1 MATASANYFLPPMPE
16 GLEGLTELALNL
28 RWSWSH
34 TADPLWEYIDPDTWN
49 LTGNP
54 WLILQTVSRTRL
66 EALRSDTR
74 FRELMDKYVAG
85 HRESLQTIR
94 WFQQSY
100 PLSPVTVAYF
110 SMEYGLGEAL
120 PIYSGGLGILAG
132 DYLKT
137 ASDLG
142 VAAIGIG
149 LLYQQGYL
157 RQTLNADGSQ
167 REVFPYNDPTQLPIV
182 PVRDQAG
189 EWLHVEVEF
198 PGRMVR
204 LRIWEATVGQVKLY
218 LLDSNDLTNS
228 PVDRGITSELYG
240 GGPELRLQQE
250 IALGIGGWRV
260 LYKLGIQPEIC
271 HLNEGHAS
279 LAILER
285 ARNLMASTGYSFDVA
300 LTATRSA
307 NVFTT
312 HTPVEAGFDRFP
324 PDMIGR
330 YLASYANELGI
341 GLDGLFALGR
351 KNPANQDEP
360 LNMAYL
366 AIRGSGTVNA
376 VSRLHG
382 EVSRSIFQPLFPRIP
397 QHEVPV
403 THVTNGVHVPSWDSA
418 LADTL
423 WTDFCGDARWQGTL
437 ELIEQ
442 NLKEVSEE
450 NLWTFRM
457 ESVKELIRYVRERL
471 SRQLA
476 SVGAPG
482 RDIRQCKELL
492 DHKSLTMGFA
502 RRFTGYK
509 RPNLLLHDP
518 ERLVR
523 LLTNPERPVQLIIA
537 GTAHPQDIEGKEM
550 IRAWSRFI
558 RRPEVRPHVV
568 FLADYDIIL
577 AQKLVHGVDLWIN
590 TPRRPWEACGTSGM
604 KVLVNGGLN
613 LSEVDGWWAEAYR
626 PEVGWALGDGHE
638 HRDDPHW
645 DAYEAEELYRLLES
659 EIVPCFYDRNEKGI
673 PLQWVTRMRA
683 SMSELT
689 PAFSSNRMVR
699 EYVES
704 IYLPAIEATAK
715 RQANDGQ
722 MAKQISQW
730 RKSVETLWPQLSM
743 RNFIFEN
750 TGADSYVFRVDVEL
764 GAVNPGTVEVQ
775 LYADPRHDEPPL
787 YYRMTRAEG
796 ARPFTNT
803 YRYEA
808 EIRTNRPP
816 SDFTPRLIPA
826 LGGAMVPLEAPQVLW
841 YR

>member
-1 MATASANYFLPPMPE
+1 MATAPANYFLPSMPE

-34 TADPLWEYIDPDTWN
+34 TADPLWEYIDPDMWS

-66 EALRSDTR
+66 EALKSDAR
-74 FRELMDKYVAG
+74 FRELMDKYLTA

-94 WFQQSY
+94 WFQQAY

-142 VAAIGIG
+142 VAALGIG
-149 LLYQQGYL
+149 LLYQQGYF
-157 RQTLNADGSQ
+157 RQTLDADGGQ
-167 REVFPYNDPTQLPIV
+167 REVYPYNDPTQLPVV
-182 PVRDQAG
+182 PVRDQEG

-204 LRIWEATVGQVKLY
+204 LRVWEATVGQVKLY

-228 PVDRGITSELYG
+228 AVDRGVTSELYG

-260 LYKLGIQPEIC
+260 LSKLGIQPQIC
-271 HLNEGHAS
+271 HLNEGHAAF
-279 LAILER
+279 AILER
-285 ARNLMASTGYSFDVA
+285 ARNFMVSTGHTFDVA
-300 LTATRSA
+300 LTATRIG

-312 HTPVEAGFDRFP
+312 HTPVEAGFDRYP
-324 PDMIGR
+324 PDMIGP
-330 YLASYANELGI
+330 YLASYAGDLGI

-351 KNPANQDEP
+351 KNPMDQDEP
-360 LNMAYL
+360 INMAYF

-382 EVSRSIFQPLFPRIP
+382 EVSRNIFQPLFPRIP
-397 QHEVPV
+397 QHEIPV
-403 THVTNGVHVPSWDSA
+403 THVTNGIHVPSWDSA
-418 LADTL
+418 VADTL

-442 NLKEVSEE
+442 NLKEVPEE
-450 NLWTFRM
+450 NLWAFRTAR
-457 ESVKELIRYVRERL
+457 VTELIRYVRERL
-471 SRQLA
+471 PRQLA

-482 RDIRQCKELL
+482 QDIRQCKELL
-492 DHKSLTMGFA
+492 DPNCLTMGFA

-509 RPNLLLHDP
+509 RPNILLHDP
-518 ERLVR
+518 QRLVR
-523 LLTNPERPVQLIIA
+523 LLTHPERPVQLVIA
-537 GTAHPQDIEGKEM
+537 GKAHPLDNEGKEM
-550 IRAWSRFI
+550 IRAWSLFMK
-558 RRPEVRPHVV
+558 RPEVRPRLV
-568 FLADYDIIL
+568 FLADYDMTL
-577 AQKLVHGVDLWIN
+577 AQKLVQGVDVWIN

-613 LSEVDGWWAEAYR
+613 LSEIDGWWAEAHR
-626 PEVGWALGDGHE
+626 PEVGWSLGDGHE
-638 HRDDPHW
+638 HGDDPNW
-645 DAYEAEELYRLLES
+645 DAYEAEELYRLLET
-659 EIVPCFYDRNEKGI
+659 EIVPCFYERNAEGI
-673 PLQWVTRMRA
+673 PGEWVARMRA

-699 EYVES
+699 EYVEKL
-704 IYLPAIEATAK
+704 YMPAIDGST
-715 RQANDGQ
+715 RRRANGAQ
-722 MAKQISQW
+722 MAKQINQW
-730 RKSVETLWPQLSM
+730 RKSMETLWPQLSM
-743 RNFIFEN
+743 RNFIFES
-750 TGADSYVFRVDVEL
+750 TGKSSYIFRVEVQL
-764 GAVNPGTVEVQ
+764 GAVNPGVVEVQ
-775 LYADPRHDEPPL
+775 LYADPLSDKPHEVHA
-787 YYRMTRAEG
+787 MTRAKVVD
-796 ARPFTNT
+796 APTNT
-803 YRYEA
+803 YLYEA
-808 EIRTNRPP
+808 SIKTSRPP
-816 SDFTPRLIPA
+816 ADFTPRVIPI
-826 LGGAMVPLEAPQVLW
+826 LGGAMVPLEAPQILW
-841 YR
+841 YS